1 MKPPPFAYADPE
13 TVTEVCDLLVDWGD
27 DAALLAGGQSL
38 VPLLNLRLAR
48 PGLVIDLGR
57 VSGLDSIT
65 HVGGSAGSGELGR
78 GERESGRGEGAAHVV
93 RSGAGVGVTSLAA
106 AHPASGVV
114 EAIHWI
120 GHPQIRARTTVG
132 GTIAHADSAAE
143 LPAVLVALDGS
154 VTLRSS
160 TDERMVAA
168 RDWFDGPFSTTR
180 QPTELVVAVDLPVP
194 DGPSWWGEV
203 ARRRGDFALVGMFVS
218 RGSDGWRVALSGV
231 GPISVRASGCEAA
244 LDGGDL
250 DAACVALDAD
260 LDPPEDLHAGSAHR
274 RSIARQLLRQA
285 VAELTPAVAA

>member
-13 TVTEVCDLLVDWGD
+13 SVTEVCDLLAEWGD

-38 VPLLNLRLAR
+38 IPLLNLRLAR

-57 VSGLDSIT
+57 VSGLETISDVGDSRD
-65 HVGGSAGSGELGR
+65 SGHD
-78 GERESGRGEGAAHVV
+78 GAARFV
-93 RSGAGVGVTSLAA
+93 RCGAGVGVTALAA
-106 AHPASGVV
+106 AHPATGVV

-160 TDERMVAA
+160 TDERTVGAK
-168 RDWFDGPFSTTR
+168 DWFDGPFSTVR
-180 QPTELVVAVDLPVP
+180 EATELVVAVDLPVP
-194 DGPSWWGEV
+194 DGPSWWGEI

-218 RGSDGWRVALSGV
+218 HGTDGWRVALSGV
-231 GPISVRASGCEAA
+231 GPTSVRASGCEAA
-244 LDGGDL
+244 LGGGTID
-250 DAACVALDAD
+250 DACAALDAD
-260 LDPPEDLHAGSAHR
+260 LDPPEDLHAGSGHR

-285 VAELTPAVAA
+285 VSDLTRAVAA

>member
-1 MKPPPFAYADPE
+1 M
-13 TVTEVCDLLVDWGD
+13 TEVCDLLVDWGD

-65 HVGGSAGSGELGR
+65 HVGGSGGAG
-78 GERESGRGEGAAHVV
+78 ESGRGEGAAHVV
-93 RSGAGVGVTSLAA
+93 RCGAGVGVTSLAA

-180 QPTELVVAVDLPVP
+180 RSNELVVAVDLPVP

-231 GPISVRASGCEAA
+231 GPTSVRASGCEAA

-250 DAACVALDAD
+250 DAACAALDTD